1 MYKQNMIK
9 NLIRLKSYVSASQI
23 INFWLLDIFCGS
35 FSLLKKKKKKLL
47 EHRLQYSD
55 FPVKKEP
62 WRISLAVSQVRAVIA
77 LWLQDSDLELGYTRE
92 MCYI

>member
-35 FSLLKKKKKKLL
+35 FSLLKKKKKKNYQSTDWNIQIFLWKKNHEELVLQFLKL
-47 EHRLQYSD
+47 ER
-55 FPVKKEP
+55 
-62 WRISLAVSQVRAVIA
+62 
-77 LWLQDSDLELGYTRE
+77 
-92 MCYI
+92 